1 MSAHPSL
8 ENVSMLETRFGVG
21 VGAAVNHAFFALFAG
36 QILSLLGDPVLTP
49 ANEYPDVDSQGG
61 VPVAD
66 RQTSVLCFHPKDN
79 SSDNVLLAEPY
90 ALQLFALVLNPCQG
104 LGLFAVSQT
113 TVKPAVLHPVAPP
126 HCVCVVYP
134 VVTRDGQNCIC
145 FREKGEPFDIFPTF
159 KISRYSLLNPADVHR
174 CNHIVNSEA
183 ASHLFCSRCSIARNR
198 IPTQCCRWPK
208 QFGSGVTLVCS
219 RR

>member
-66 RQTSVLCFHPKDN
+66 RQTSVLRFHPKDN

-104 LGLFAVSQT
+104 LGSLCRFT
-113 TVKPAVLHPVAPP
+113 N
-126 HCVCVVYP
+126 
-134 VVTRDGQNCIC
+134 NC
-145 FREKGEPFDIFPTF
+145 
-159 KISRYSLLNPADVHR
+159 
-174 CNHIVNSEA
+174 
-183 ASHLFCSRCSIARNR
+183 
-198 IPTQCCRWPK
+198 
-208 QFGSGVTLVCS
+208 
-219 RR
+219 